1 MEVVGSG
8 IDSHMPLLS
17 LPGACKLDG
26 LQARLSLGM
35 SETHLL
41 AKPTSTV
48 QHLHF
53 AAIRS
58 QVKASCR
65 GASNDQC
72 DMVGRASAGAQ
83 SLPETAF
90 AHSDSLYFTTRSP
103 SQLRRRSEPHSF
115 SVMNAS
121 NFFGFSS
128 AFTNVRHLIVVS
140 ALQVLSRL
148 RLLVQVGFVGRP
160 SALGHEKKPECSVR
174 AV

>member
-41 AKPTSTV
+41 AKPTS
-48 QHLHF
+48 F

-148 RLLVQVGFVGRP
+148 RLLVQVGLVGRP